1 MTDVRG
7 LLVLAAVLGA
17 CGGAGSGAYGG
28 AAKASA
34 TPAYVPPAY
43 ATNPTSRATEP
54 PKSYGYGSAPSATP
68 ATTAVTG
75 ELKIVD
81 NSKLGKI
88 LAGSNGMTLYTF
100 KPDSANTSTCYNA
113 CASTWP
119 PYVILG
125 GPVAP
130 SGLSGKLGTAARTDG
145 SKQVTYNSLPLYT
158 YGGDR
163 AAGDAN
169 GEGLGGNWFSIK
181 TP

>member
-7 LLVLAAVLGA
+7 LLVLAVVLGA

-43 ATNPTSRATEP
+43 ATNPTSATTEP
-54 PKSYGYGSAPSATP
+54 PKGYGYGSRPSGAPA
-68 ATTAVTG
+68 ATG

-81 NSKLGKI
+81 NPKLGKI

-113 CASTWP
+113 CAKTWP
-119 PYVILG
+119 PYTILG
-125 GPVAP
+125 DPVAP
-130 SGLSGKLGTAARTDG
+130 PGLSGKLGTAARTDG
-145 SKQVTYNSLPLYT
+145 SRQVTYNSLPLYT
-158 YGGDR
+158 YGGDQ
-163 AAGDAN
+163 AAGNAN

-181 TP
+181 NP

>member
-1 MTDVRG
+1 MIGARG
-7 LLVLAAVLGA
+7 LLVLAVVLGA

-34 TPAYVPPAY
+34 TPGY
-43 ATNPTSRATEP
+43 ATYPTAAATEP
-54 PKSYGYGSAPSATP
+54 PKGYGSGSGGAP

-81 NSKLGKI
+81 NVKLGKI

-119 PYVILG
+119 PYTISG
-125 GPVAP
+125 DPVAP
-130 SGLSGKLGTAARTDG
+130 PGLTGKLGTAARTDG
-145 SKQVTYNSLPLYT
+145 SKQVTYNARPLYT
-158 YGGDR
+158 YGGDQ
-163 AAGDAN
+163 AAGNAN

-181 TP
+181 NP